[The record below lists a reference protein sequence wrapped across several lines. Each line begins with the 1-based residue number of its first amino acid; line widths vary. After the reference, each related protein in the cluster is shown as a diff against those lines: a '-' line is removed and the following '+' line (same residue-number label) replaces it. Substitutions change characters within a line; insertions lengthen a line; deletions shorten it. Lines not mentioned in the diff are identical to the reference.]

1 MDESFFTQD
10 FETFARGLSTFDLA
24 LYGGLALVLWVLFKD
39 KLNPLK
45 DIINNGVVKLK
56 ELLNQKRSTANTT
69 IDIPVPNY
77 IKEKNKQDVFFDLVV
92 SWKKTRDL
100 AVAAGCE
107 EAVNVADQ
115 MFPFLSPNVCG
126 KLKDEV

>member
-10 FETFARGLSTFDLA
+10 FESFARGLSTFDVA

-39 KLNPLK
+39 KLNPLT
-45 DIINNGVVKLK
+45 DLINKGVEQVKR
-56 ELLNQKRSTANTT
+56 LLEKKQSSSSV
-69 IDIPVPNY
+69 ISIPLPNY
-77 IKEKNKQDVFFDLVV
+77 IKEKNKEDVFFDLVV

-100 AVAAGCE
+100 AVSAGCE
-107 EAVNVADQ
+107 EAVSVADQ

-126 KLKDEV
+126 KSKDEV

>member
-1 MDESFFTQD
+1 MDEFFTQD

-39 KLNPLK
+39 RLNPVTDLVNK
-45 DIINNGVVKLK
+45 GVAKLK
-56 ELLNQKRSTANTT
+56 ELLNQKRSPTT
-69 IDIPVPNY
+69 TVDIPVPNY

-100 AVAAGCE
+100 AVSAGCE
-107 EAVNVADQ
+107 DAVKVADQ

-126 KLKDEV
+126 KSKDDV

>member
-1 MDESFFTQD
+1 MDEFFTQD
-10 FETFARGLSTFDLA
+10 FETFAKGLSTFDLA

-39 KLNPLK
+39 KLNPLTDLVNK
-45 DIINNGVVKLK
+45 TVVKLK
-56 ELLNQKRSTANTT
+56 ELLNQKRSPTTT

-100 AVAAGCE
+100 AVSAGCD
-107 EAVNVADQ
+107 EAVQVADK

-126 KLKDEV
+126 KSKDEV

>member
-10 FETFARGLSTFDLA
+10 FETFARGLGTFDLA

-39 KLNPLK
+39 KLNPVTDLVNK
-45 DIINNGVVKLK
+45 GVAKLK
-56 ELLNQKRSTANTT
+56 ELLNQKRSPTT

-100 AVAAGCE
+100 AVSAGCD
-107 EAVNVADQ
+107 EAVQVADK

-126 KLKDEV
+126 KSKDEV